1 MGFPMG
7 RAKLGPEP
15 TMTTGSQHDLRSYWQ
30 EPTLWATT
38 RSAGP
43 TVIGL
48 PVMLTVVHFSLVKS
62 PQNQGGLKRP
72 GGTKA
77 VWDAWD
83 SNPELIS

>member
-1 MGFPMG
+1 MTSGWTEGQSEAWTYGHIG
-7 RAKLGPEP
+7 RSPLCGQQPTKL
-15 TMTTGSQHDLRSYWQ
+15 
-30 EPTLWATT
+30 ATT

-48 PVMLTVVHFSLVKS
+48 PVRLTVVHFSLVKS